1 MTTNDPSTSSGIL
14 EVLRAA
20 GSHPVVRCFPE
31 GAIGVFDRDLRYLCA
46 GGEGLAL
53 VGLTR
58 ADYEGRTIYE
68 VFPREVAAA
77 LGQPFRDALTGIE
90 QTIDIHYEG
99 RTYSHRVAPLR
110 DDAQQIVA
118 GIGFVLDV
126 TASRQAEQG
135 LRESETTVRDERR
148 RLRDAE
154 EIGHAGSW
162 EWDLA
167 SDVITWSD
175 GLFAL
180 HGLDRQRF
188 DNGYAQAASRVNP
201 ADRELVDEAIAAC
214 HRGESVQFR
223 YRVTRLSDGQT
234 RWFASRASGIVED
247 GMVSRLVGAVADI
260 TEQVSAEEEVAAAN
274 KFLEAIMI
282 ASPDYTFI
290 SNVVTGVLVYGSR
303 DRDLLGL
310 SNTRT
315 ELVGHNL
322 KRLVHPD
329 DLAAWEAMNE
339 ASRDL
344 KDGEVLQIRYRLR
357 HADGQWHWMTRHAV
371 PFRRDAAGKVVE
383 VLGVLRDVTDVVNTW
398 EGRIED
404 ALHDELTGLP
414 SRTLLLDRLDEA
426 LARTGRD
433 GREIAVLYCDL
444 DDFKGV
450 NDAAGHAADDAVL
463 VEAAA
468 RFRGALRD
476 GDTVARVGGDEFVL
490 IVEPWNRPVAG
501 APAKGDA
508 MDGRAL
514 GKEVAARVLRAMEA
528 PFVIDG
534 AEFDATVSI
543 GVTHAS
549 RVNRDAT
556 RGVQS
561 GDVIREADGAMYEA
575 KRRGGNQI
583 QVFGDAEP
591 AT

>member
-1 MTTNDPSTSSGIL
+1 
-14 EVLRAA
+14 
-20 GSHPVVRCFPE
+20 
-31 GAIGVFDRDLRYLCA
+31 
-46 GGEGLAL
+46 
-53 VGLTR
+53 
-58 ADYEGRTIYE
+58 
-68 VFPREVAAA
+68 
-77 LGQPFRDALTGIE
+77 
-90 QTIDIHYEG
+90 
-99 RTYSHRVAPLR
+99 
-110 DDAQQIVA
+110 
-118 GIGFVLDV
+118 LDV

-450 NDAAGHAADDAVL
+450 NDAAGHAAGDAVL

-501 APAKGDA
+501 PPRK
-508 MDGRAL
+508 
-514 GKEVAARVLRAMEA
+514 
-528 PFVIDG
+528 
-534 AEFDATVSI
+534 
-543 GVTHAS
+543 
-549 RVNRDAT
+549 AT
-556 RGVQS
+556 RWTGE
-561 GDVIREADGAMYEA
+561 R
-575 KRRGGNQI
+575 
-583 QVFGDAEP
+583 
-591 AT
+591 